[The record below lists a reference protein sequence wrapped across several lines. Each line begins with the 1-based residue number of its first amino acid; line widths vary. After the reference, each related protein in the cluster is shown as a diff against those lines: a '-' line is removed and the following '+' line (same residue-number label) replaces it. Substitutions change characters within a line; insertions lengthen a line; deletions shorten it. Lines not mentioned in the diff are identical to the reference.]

1 MTFKAFH
8 LRALIIFPFS
18 VSRILV
24 KSVLKKKKVIGLL
37 VNLDTLTK
45 FESERSQLLIK
56 IYEVKDFYLFKVM
69 TSVLPRNQTQ

>member
-1 MTFKAFH
+1 M
-8 LRALIIFPFS
+8 
-18 VSRILV
+18 
-24 KSVLKKKKVIGLL
+24 KKKVIGLL